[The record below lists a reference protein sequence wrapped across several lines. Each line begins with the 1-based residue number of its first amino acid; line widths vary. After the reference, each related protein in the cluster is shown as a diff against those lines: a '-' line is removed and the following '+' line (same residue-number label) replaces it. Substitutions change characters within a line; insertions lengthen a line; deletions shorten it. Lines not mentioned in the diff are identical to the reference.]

1 MGRESLFKP
10 TDKKKKKASFTQ
22 AEKNDLLKQVAES
35 NLPLD
40 KSLTQL
46 NISKSTYY
54 RWLKELSPEAPAAGS
69 EAALDVVSPPD
80 ESTVSSEEVE
90 SSPAGL
96 TQDQVG
102 RDTVTASSKEK
113 SLDEELV
120 LVRQDAAPSSS
131 QLERIS
137 AAMPKSRELSSPKT
151 MIESEEGQKLS
162 DATPKGKLTKVMEK
176 GRNGN
181 GRLTVFILVGIIIII
196 GGFTFSLCMVNSN
209 KYYIVTEGSQFTL
222 WKGIFAPAG
231 RSPLPDFKPITIEGM
246 DLTELTRAPYPGK
259 FAAMNA
265 IFGLLLEKA
274 EAAIRIKPVPDYVQ
288 AKLYLEQAGRVT
300 INEQQELQLNKTFG
314 RLEYT
319 SAMTPI
325 TSFESDLHKAYTNA
339 LKHLERA
346 KALGFHDGDIDRLI
360 SQTQAKAKEL
370 NAWLTKYD
378 QSLVAVTATE
388 EARKQQLELEAKA
401 EMRREPAPMMPEIKS
416 ADVVK
421 KETAV
426 KVEPTSI
433 EKKETSPEKKTQEL
447 AVDKKESRPAEQVAT
462 PPKVDAKKDEMTTK
476 PSDKPKDQK

>member
-35 NLPLD
+35 DLPLD
-40 KSLTQL
+40 KALSKL

-54 RWLKELSPEAPAAGS
+54 RWLKELSPEAPAAVS
-69 EAALDVVSPPD
+69 EAASDAVTPPD
-80 ESTVSSEEVE
+80 ESIESIEKVE
-90 SSPAGL
+90 SSPVEP
-96 TQDQVG
+96 TQGQVG
-102 RDTVTASSKEK
+102 GDAVTVSSTEK
-113 SLDEELV
+113 NLYEGSV
-120 LVRQDAAPSSS
+120 SARQDAGSPSS

-137 AAMPKSRELSSPKT
+137 AEMPKSRELSSIKT

-181 GRLTVFILVGIIIII
+181 GRLTAFILVGIIIII

-231 RSPLPDFKPITIEGM
+231 RSPLPDFKPITIDGL
-246 DLTELTRAPYPGK
+246 DLTDLTRTPYPGK

-288 AKLYLEQAGRVT
+288 AKLYLEQATRVT
-300 INEQQELQLNKTFG
+300 VTEQQEVQLNKTFG

-346 KALGFHDGDIDRLI
+346 KSLGFHDGDIDRLI
-360 SQTQAKAKEL
+360 SQTQAKSKEL

-378 QSLVAVTATE
+378 QSLVAVTAME
-388 EARKQQLELEAKA
+388 EARNKQLELEAKA
-401 EMRREPAPMMPEIKS
+401 EMRKEPAPMIQDIKS
-416 ADVVK
+416 VEVVK
-421 KETAV
+421 KETPVDKKEA
-426 KVEPTSI
+426 PSI
-433 EKKETSPEKKTQEL
+433 EKKETLPEKKTVE
-447 AVDKKESRPAEQVAT
+447 ATVDKKEAKPVTEQAT
-462 PPKVDAKKDEMTTK
+462 AKTDVKKDEMTK
-476 PSDKPKDQK
+476 PVDKSQDHK